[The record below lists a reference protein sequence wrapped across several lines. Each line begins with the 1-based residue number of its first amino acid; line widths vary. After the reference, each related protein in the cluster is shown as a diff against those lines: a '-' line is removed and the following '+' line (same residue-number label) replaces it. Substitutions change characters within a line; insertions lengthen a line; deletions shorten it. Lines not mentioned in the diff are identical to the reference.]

1 MSYVLPVAAP
11 ASVPV
16 QGAPDARFAVHRIYC
31 VGRNYVEHAR
41 EMGFTGREPPFFF
54 LKPADAIVPVREGEV
69 GQMHYPG
76 LTADLHHEVELVV
89 AIGTGGRD
97 IAAADA
103 LAHVWGYGVG
113 LDMTRRDLQG
123 EMKKLGRPWC
133 IGKAFDESAPIGALR
148 PAADC
153 AIGAETEIRLEV
165 NGRLRQRST
174 IGKLIW
180 SVPEIIEHLS
190 AAWTLAP
197 GDLIYTGTPEGVA
210 AVVRGDELSASI
222 AGLPSLKIKVV

>member
-133 IGKAFDESAPIGALR
+133 IGKAFDDSAPIGALR

-165 NGRLRQRST
+165 NGQLRQRST
-174 IGKLIW
+174 LGKLIW

-222 AGLPSLKIKVV
+222 AGLASLKLKVV

>member
-54 LKPADAIVPVREGEV
+54 LKPADAVVPVRECEV

-165 NGRLRQRST
+165 NGQLRQRST
-174 IGKLIW
+174 LGKLIW